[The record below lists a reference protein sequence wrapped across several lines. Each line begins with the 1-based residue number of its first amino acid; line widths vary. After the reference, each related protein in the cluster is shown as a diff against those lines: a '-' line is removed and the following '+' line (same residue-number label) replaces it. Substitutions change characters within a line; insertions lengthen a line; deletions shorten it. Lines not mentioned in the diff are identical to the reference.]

1 MKKVQSVAKYLI
13 EGMRLYII
21 VLVFLQKQYF
31 LESLIHVDQ
40 FFVISSMSL
49 TKINAIV

>member
-21 VLVFLQKQYF
+21 VLVFLQRT
-31 LESLIHVDQ
+31 I
-40 FFVISSMSL
+40 FFGVPHPGGSILRS
-49 TKINAIV
+49 